1 MDNGINVGDGAIIG
15 GIIKGGRGGQEVHF
29 G

>member
-1 MDNGINVGDGAIIG
+1 MDDGVNVGDGAIVG
-15 GIIKGGRGGQEVHF
+15 GIIKGGRGGQEIHF